1 MKKLLTLFFVL
12 IFALPA
18 FTQISSKD
26 IVGNWKYN
34 VLTEQDDLTGI
45 LKFVENDGNLS
56 GEVITS
62 DGNRIPLTK
71 IELKKENQVYLEL
84 KTESDL
90 ITVSIKVDGK
100 TFKGNVGS
108 YQGETQIS
116 AIKQE

>member
-1 MKKLLTLFFVL
+1 MKKLFTLFFVL

-34 VLTEQDDLTGI
+34 VVMDQDDLTGV
-45 LKFVENDGNLS
+45 LKFVENEGKLS

-71 IELKKENQVYLEL
+71 IELKTENKVYLEL

-90 ITVSIKVDGK
+90 ITVSVKV
-100 TFKGNVGS
+100 
-108 YQGETQIS
+108 
-116 AIKQE
+116 